1 MNQAMLAHN
10 GELAREWAKTVYN
23 FIETTQREA
32 HDKNVE
38 TIFEWFVNCK
48 IAHAECRKIIHQEY
62 GHVDYFIIK
71 MPTISGYFAYLRGY
85 LRKTRVPNQFQNFIF
100 QINDLLELSS
110 QEFMKMAEN
119 QQLLDFIN
127 QGLCDCV
134 SKMLASTPGQRQLKS
149 HIADD
154 ESSIGNTIS
163 ESDWSNT
170 QQILLS
176 SQFTERLSANLL
188 DQFDMHSAK
197 PKPNL

>member
-1 MNQAMLAHN
+1 MNQAILAHN
-10 GELAREWAKTVYN
+10 GELAREWAKSVYN
-23 FIETTQREA
+23 FIEKSQKDA
-32 HDKNVE
+32 HDQNVE

-48 IAHAECRKIIHQEY
+48 IAYAECRKIIHQEY

-85 LRKTRVPNQFQNFIF
+85 FRKIRTHNHSESFTSEI
-100 QINDLLELSS
+100 IDLVDVSSPEL
-110 QEFMKMAEN
+110 MKIADD

-127 QGLCDCV
+127 QGLCDYV
-134 SKMLASTPGQRQLKS
+134 SKMLPSTPGQRQLKS
-149 HIADD
+149 HISDD
-154 ESSIGNTIS
+154 DTSIGNAIS
-163 ESDWSNT
+163 ESDWVNT